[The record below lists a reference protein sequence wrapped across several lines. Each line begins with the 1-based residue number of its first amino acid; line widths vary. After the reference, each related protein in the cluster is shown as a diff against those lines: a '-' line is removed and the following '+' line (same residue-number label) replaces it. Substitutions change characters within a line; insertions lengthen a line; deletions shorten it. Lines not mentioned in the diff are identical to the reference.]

1 MTVNYIGLILII
13 IGALFFAMAIIQP
26 ENFIV
31 YKLFKARSTPCVGE
45 GNEAKYMMAYSTM
58 MIVFG
63 FLVLFRVIGRQDGA
77 D

>member
-1 MTVNYIGLILII
+1 MAINYIGLILVV

-31 YKLFKARSTPCVGE
+31 YKLLKARSTPCVGE
-45 GNEAKYMMAYSTM
+45 GNEAKYMMAYST
-58 MIVFG
+58 IIVVFG
-63 FLVLFRVIGRQDGA
+63 FLVLFRVIGKQEGA